1 MSPEEIAAFFERRG
15 HRVVQTASCW
25 WYNEYHQDRLFHS
38 FPMHRLLNPPPEEIA
53 ELFQRVPKAVGFR
66 FVGPPQ
72 SGGLQSFNWVRRK
85 PYDLTTL
92 SSKSR
97 NQTRR
102 GLENCQVKKIPW
114 DELVSIARDAHHDTM
129 GRHQQN
135 GTGSLGFGTELSEC
149 DAYEAWSA
157 FIDGRL
163 AAYTVTLWV
172 EDWVHI
178 LLHRSVTADL
188 KFYPNNALVFS
199 VVRELLS
206 RPGVTAVSF
215 GLESLLSL
223 DSLEHFK
230 LGMGFTKEPVNQH
243 FVLARWARPLLNPVT
258 GGSINLLA
266 NLLPGN
272 LRLQK
277 VAGIYRIAQKS

>member
-1 MSPEEIAAFFERRG
+1 MSPEEIAAFLESRG

-25 WYNEYHQDRLFHS
+25 WYNEYHQDRLYHS
-38 FPMHRLLNPPPEEIA
+38 FPMHRLVNPPEEEIA
-53 ELFQRVPKAVGFR
+53 ELFQRLPRAVGLR
-66 FVGPPQ
+66 FIGPVE
-72 SGGLQSFNWVRRK
+72 SGGHKSFMWVRRN

-92 SSKSR
+92 NSKSR

-102 GLENCQVKKIPW
+102 GLENCQVKKIQW
-114 DELVSIARDAHHDTM
+114 DELVNIARDAHRDTM
-129 GRHQQN
+129 GRHQVN
-135 GTGSLGFGTELSEC
+135 GTESLGFGIELGEC
-149 DAYEAWSA
+149 PAYEAWSA
-157 FIDGRL
+157 FIGGRL
-163 AAYTVTLWV
+163 AAYTVTLWI

-199 VVRELLS
+199 IVSELLS
-206 RPGVTAVSF
+206 RRGVAAVSF
-215 GLESLLSL
+215 GLESLVSL

-230 LGMGFTKEPVNQH
+230 LGMGFTKEPIHQH
-243 FVLARWARPLLNPVT
+243 FVLPKWIKPLLNPVT
-258 GGSINLLA
+258 GRSINLLA

-277 VAGIYRIAQKS
+277 VAGIYRIAKKS

>member
-1 MSPEEIAAFFERRG
+1 MSPEEIAAFLKKRG

-25 WYNEYHQDRLFHS
+25 WYNEYHQDHLYHS
-38 FPMHRLLNPPPEEIA
+38 FPMHRAVNPSPEEIA
-53 ELFQRVPKAVGFR
+53 ELFQRIPRALGFR

-72 SGGLQSFNWVRRK
+72 SGGFDSFIWVRRK
-85 PYDLTTL
+85 PYDLTAL
-92 SSKSR
+92 NSKSR

-102 GLENCQVKKIPW
+102 GLERCEVKKISW
-114 DELVSIARDAHHDTM
+114 DELLISARNAHQDTM

-135 GTGSLGFGTELSEC
+135 GAGSLGFGIELGEC
-149 DAYEAWSA
+149 PAYEAWGA

-163 AAYTVTLWV
+163 AAYTVTLWI

-178 LLHRSVTADL
+178 LLQRSVTAEL

-199 VVRELLS
+199 VVSELLS

-215 GLESLLSL
+215 GLESLVSL

-230 LGMGFTKEPVNQH
+230 SGMGFTKEPVNQH

-266 NLLPGN
+266 SLLPGN